1 MSNNISKKLIEHLN
15 WRYATKRMN
24 NQKVPSEKLENILEA
39 IRLSAS
45 SVGLQPYSI
54 LVIEN
59 ELLKKQIRPIANN
72 QAQIEECSHLLVFAA
87 WDNISPI
94 QIEHFINET
103 SIARNIPAESLTN
116 LKAMLIKRISSSTQE
131 QNFQWA
137 ARQVYI
143 ALGTALIAAATEEV
157 DATPMEGFNNE
168 ELDSFLHLKEA
179 GLKSVV
185 LMPLGYRD
193 QENDWLLKLPKVRRA
208 NEKLFIRYQ

>member
-1 MSNNISKKLIEHLN
+1 MTKKLTEHLN

-24 NQKVPSEKLENILEA
+24 GSKVPAEKLENILDA

-45 SVGLQPYSI
+45 SVGLQPYTL

-59 ELLKKQIRPIANN
+59 ESLKKQIRPIANN

-103 SIARNIPAESLTN
+103 ATTRNIPAEALTN

-168 ELDSFLHLKEA
+168 ELDNFLHLKEA
-179 GLKSVV
+179 GLKSVA

-193 QENDWLLKLPKVRRA
+193 KENDWLVKLPKVRRA
-208 NEKLFIRYQ
+208 KEKLFIRYQ